1 MVLKLLGIEKVINI
15 IVPKLLMGFIR
26 IKKINGAEYAY
37 LVENKWYKR
46 GFKSRG
52 KGSRQTV
59 SKYLGRV
66 YSFDKANDVKFFDFK
81 VMSNAEQYL
90 VDNTQEEVIKD
101 LVRWELYRH
110 NINDF
115 SIDFN
120 SKKITKNKKNI
131 TIRMNEG
138 FLCSYTLR
146 RLFNLRKEDSLY
158 LAKCFVDAGIEVPK
172 EVFVGLFSED

>member
-1 MVLKLLGIEKVINI
+1 
-15 IVPKLLMGFIR
+15 MGFIR

-46 GFKSRG
+46 GFKSKGR
-52 KGSRQTV
+52 GSRQTV

-66 YSFDKANDVKFFDFK
+66 HSFEKANDVGFFNFK

-90 VDNTQEEVIKD
+90 VDNNQEEVIKD

-110 NINDF
+110 NIENF
-115 SIDFN
+115 SIDF
-120 SKKITKNKKNI
+120 SSQKITKNNKTI
-131 TIRMNEG
+131 TIKINEG
-138 FLCSYTLR
+138 FLNNYTLR

-158 LAKCFVDAGIEVPK
+158 LAKCFVEAGIEVPK
-172 EVFVGLFSED
+172 EIFVGLFAED